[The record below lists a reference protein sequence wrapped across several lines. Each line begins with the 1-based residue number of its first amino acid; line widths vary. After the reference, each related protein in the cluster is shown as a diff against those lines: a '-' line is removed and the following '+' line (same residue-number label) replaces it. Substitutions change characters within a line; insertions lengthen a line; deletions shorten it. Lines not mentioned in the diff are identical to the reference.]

1 MSKKLTPEY
10 IRLRTK
16 CEKLE
21 GIKNLNLWGCDL
33 EDISIIRDLPN
44 LEVVSLSINKI
55 KTLRDFANLRY
66 LRELY
71 IRKNMVSDLDDVN
84 YLRKCNNLRTLWL
97 NENPLAENKNYR
109 AFVIKT
115 LPQIVKLDDIPI
127 TNEERN
133 SINNLNFDDLEINDN
148 EDNLDQE
155 PQYEEEYKT
164 EKTKNN
170 QKSTNFDERQMDSKP
185 YIPYNYEE
193 KPLGSKQTNNYDE
206 RPIGSKPSYNFD
218 ERPIGSK
225 PSYNFDEK
233 PIGSKPSFNY
243 DERPIGSKPV
253 YKQPNDNGYQ
263 AKRSETKKGTSP
275 NLRSNSDLNDNENE
289 RKKYR
294 PEKDEIKP
302 VPKVQLKTNE
312 VGSSGKIKNET
323 VVNCVMMLINEL
335 GIEDVEKIKRE
346 VDKII
351 NNYYDEN

>member
-55 KTLRDFANLRY
+55 KTLKDFANLRY

-71 IRKNMVSDLDDVN
+71 IRKNMVSELDDVN
-84 YLRKCNNLRTLWL
+84 YLKKCNNLRTLWL
-97 NENPLAENKNYR
+97 NENPLAESKNYR

-133 SINNLNFDDLEINDN
+133 NINNLNFDEIEINDN
-148 EDNLDQE
+148 EENSEQE
-155 PQYEEEYKT
+155 PQLEEEYKT
-164 EKTKNN
+164 EKIKNN
-170 QKSTNFDERQMDSKP
+170 QKTNNYDDRLADNKNYNP
-185 YIPYNYEE
+185 YIYED
-193 KPLGSKQTNNYDE
+193 KPVPSKQTNNYDE
-206 RPIGSKPSYNFD
+206 RPLGSKPSHNFD

-225 PSYNFDEK
+225 PSYNFEER

-253 YKQPNDNGYQ
+253 YRQQNDNIYQ

-275 NLRSNSDLNDNENE
+275 NVRNNNELNENDNE
-289 RKKYR
+289 RKKIR
-294 PEKDEIKP
+294 PEKDEIKQVQR
-302 VPKVQLKTNE
+302 VPIRTNE
-312 VGSSGKIKNET
+312 NASLGKIKNET
-323 VVNCVMMLINEL
+323 VLNCVMMLINEL
-335 GIEDVEKIKRE
+335 GIDDVEKIKRE
-346 VDKII
+346 CDKII